1 MQENT
6 TMSNVDNAPNQ
17 GANPDQ
23 KPSLLQMRG
32 LPTPPGFEEAT
43 GLLPYKMTNDVMFH
57 IVFEAC
63 PKALTAFVGALL
75 HLSLEEIISVKV
87 TNPITY
93 DTVYSKAF
101 LLDLKILLN
110 GNTVLNIE
118 LQVENLNFW
127 RERSLGYLCRAF
139 DNLNRGDGY
148 LKTKSAIHVGILDFP
163 LDPKDK
169 TFYSTYYMINERTQ
183 KKYSDKLR
191 LSVLQLRQ
199 VANATEEDRAWH
211 LDLWAE
217 FFKAESW
224 EEIHMIAEQDPYI
237 AMAAQTNYRAC
248 TDERVRSLCEGREEG
263 EKTLRT
269 LQMMCEMSQQAL
281 AKQSEE
287 FRQTLQQKEHAIQ
300 QAREENA
307 RLRAELDAL
316 RQQNRQ

>member
-1 MQENT
+1 M
-6 TMSNVDNAPNQ
+6 
-17 GANPDQ
+17 
-23 KPSLLQMRG
+23 
-32 LPTPPGFEEAT
+32 
-43 GLLPYKMTNDVMFH
+43 
-57 IVFEAC
+57 
-63 PKALTAFVGALL
+63 
-75 HLSLEEIISVKV
+75 
-87 TNPITY
+87 
-93 DTVYSKAF
+93 
-101 LLDLKILLN
+101 KILLN

-118 LQVENLNFW
+118 MQVESLNFW
-127 RERSLGYLCRAF
+127 QERSLGYLCRAF

-148 LKTKSAIHVGILDFP
+148 LKVKSAIHVGILDFP

-169 TFYSTYYMINERTQ
+169 TFYSTYYMMNEQTR
-183 KKYSDKLR
+183 KKYSDKLQ

-211 LDLWAE
+211 LDLWAK
-217 FFKAESW
+217 FFKAETW

-248 TDERVRSLCEGREEG
+248 TDERIRSLCEGREEG

-287 FRQTLQQKEHAIQ
+287 FRQALQQKDEVLQQKDEVIQ
-300 QAREENA
+300 QTQAENS

-316 RQQNRQ
+316 RQQNR